1 MVWALLP
8 LKNFVEAKQ
17 RLSPILDS
25 EERYQLFQMMV
36 ADVLD
41 VLADHAGIDQIVI
54 VSDDPEAANL
64 AVQYGALCWSEKRLL
79 GESNVVPSSVNGSRS
94 MLSIVVDAVAA
105 KLVSKNVDA
114 MLVVHGD
121 LPLLND
127 AELDQLL
134 SLHAETK
141 GPAVTIAHDVDR
153 DGSNCVVVSPP
164 DVIAFHYGV
173 GSYDKHCRAGHQS
186 SAVVSSLYLAG
197 AARDIDNPS
206 DLIVLCSEYGVQRKT
221 LMFLGESGIAD
232 RLKGKENTQGD
243 LLRVLSD
250 DVAQGHSATG
260 AVALML
266 AEAEYA
272 SEEATVELMALASQ
286 VRDRGFRNVITYSR
300 KVFLP
305 LTHLCRDVC
314 HYCTFAQTPKNVQSP
329 YMSVAEVLES
339 VKAAQEQG
347 CKEALLTL
355 GEKPELRY
363 SAARKA
369 LADMGFSTTL
379 EYVAHVAEAIVRET
393 NVLPHINAGCMSDEE
408 IAMLRPVSASMGI
421 MLESASA
428 RLCEKGMPHYGSPDK
443 DPILRMDTINR
454 AGRAKVPFTSGI
466 LIGIGETRR
475 ERIESLLLLRE
486 SHQKYGHLQEIIIQN
501 FRAKEGTKMVAAPE
515 PDLNDL
521 LWTIAVARLIFGSEM
536 SIQAPPNLSPGVLPK
551 IISAGIN
558 DWGGISP
565 VTPDFVNPEAPWPHL
580 DNLAVETASAE
591 KYLQERLTIYPS
603 FAINGNDWLDEKLQT
618 PILRMID
625 AEGFPRVDH
634 WSPGDSIAPPA
645 GIIGLLNKT
654 SLASVSLDVVSIV
667 ERARR
672 GEELAETEIVR
683 LFQSRGDD
691 MAYVCQAA
699 DQRRKDC
706 NGDEVSFVVNRN
718 INYTNICYFKCQFCA
733 FSKGKLSENLRGR
746 PYDLGHE
753 EITRRCEEAWQRG
766 ATEVCMQGGIHP
778 EYTGDTYIDIVKAV
792 KLATP
797 EMHVHAFSPLEV
809 WQGAATL
816 GIGVDEFLLRLKTA
830 GLNTLP
836 GTAAEILDDEVRAD
850 LCHDKINTA
859 QWLEVMEAAHNAGF
873 NTTATIMYG
882 HIEKLQHWAR
892 HLLRVR
898 QLQEKTGGFTEFVP
912 LPFVH
917 MEAPLYLKGKSRSG
931 PTFRESLL
939 MHAVAR
945 LVLSPLIKNI
955 QTSWVKMGEQG
966 VVACLRSGAN
976 DLGGTL
982 MNESITR
989 AAGAEHGEEYS
1000 VEKMIRLIDLA
1011 GRQARQ
1017 RSTDYQGVTQERMHA
1032 ARHAKPLTDVIN
1044 AVEKK
1049 YDRNSV
1055 QKTPLIVNG

>member
-1 MVWALLP
+1 MVWAVLP
-8 LKNFVEAKQ
+8 LKNFVDAKQ
-17 RLSPILDS
+17 RLSRILDG
-25 EERYQLFQMMV
+25 EERYKLFQMMV
-36 ADVLD
+36 EDVLD
-41 VLADHAGIDQIVI
+41 VLIDHPGIEQIVI
-54 VSDDPEAANL
+54 VSDDPGAAML
-64 AVQYGALCWSEKRLL
+64 AERYGALCWSEKRLL
-79 GESNVVPSSVNGSRS
+79 DEAKVILSAIDPGRSV
-94 MLSIVVDAVAA
+94 LSVVVDAAAA
-105 KLVSKNVDA
+105 KLASQSIDS
-114 MLVVHGD
+114 MMVVHGD
-121 LPLLND
+121 LPLLSS
-127 AELDQLL
+127 AELDRLL
-134 SLHAETK
+134 ALHAK
-141 GPAVTIAHDVDR
+141 VNGSAVTIAHDVDK

-164 DVIAFHYGV
+164 NIISFQYGN
-173 GSYDKHCRAGHQS
+173 GSYNKHCKIGKQN

-197 AARDIDNPS
+197 AARDIDNPT
-206 DLIVLCSEYGVQRKT
+206 DLFSLCSEQDERRKT
-221 LMFLGESGIAD
+221 VTFLSESGIAG
-232 RLKGKENTQGD
+232 RLMAKEKEQSD
-243 LLRVLSD
+243 LLQMLS
-250 DVAQGHSATG
+250 G
-260 AVALML
+260 AVALGGGLSEDSALML
-266 AEAEYA
+266 AETEYG
-272 SEEATVELMALASQ
+272 SEAVTAELMRLASQ
-286 VRDRGFRNVITYSR
+286 VRDSGFRNVITYSR
-300 KVFLP
+300 KVFIP

-314 HYCTFAQTPKNVQSP
+314 HYCTFAQTPKKVQSP
-329 YMSVAEVLES
+329 YMTVAEVLES
-339 VKAAQEQG
+339 VKAAEEQG

-363 SAARKA
+363 SAARTA
-369 LADMGFSTTL
+369 LAEMGFSTTL

-393 NVLPHINAGCMSDEE
+393 SVLPHINAGCMSDEE

-421 MLESASA
+421 MLESASE

-443 DPILRMDTINR
+443 EPGLRMDTIDR

-466 LIGIGETRR
+466 LIGIGETRL
-475 ERIESLLLLRE
+475 ERIESLLMLRN

-515 PDLNDL
+515 PDLNEL
-521 LWTIAVARLIFGSEM
+521 LWTIAVARLVFGSEM

-551 IISAGIN
+551 IVSAGIN

-565 VTPDFVNPEAPWPHL
+565 ITPDFVNPEAPWPHV
-580 DNLAVETASAE
+580 DNLANETASAG

-603 FAINGNDWLDEKLQT
+603 FAINGKEWLDAALQT
-618 PILRMID
+618 PVLRMID
-625 AEGFPRVDH
+625 AEGFPRIDN
-634 WSPGDSIAPPA
+634 WCPGDAIAPPA
-645 GIIGLLNKT
+645 NIVGLLDKA
-654 SLASVSLDVVSIV
+654 SLAYVSPDLVAIV
-667 ERARR
+667 ESARQ
-672 GEELAETEIVR
+672 GQELTEAEVVR

-691 MAYVCQAA
+691 LGYVCQAA
-699 DQRRKDC
+699 DQQRIDC
-706 NGDEVSFVVNRN
+706 CGKEVSFVVNRN

-753 EITRRCEEAWQRG
+753 EISRRCQEAWQRG

-778 EYTGDTYIDIVKAV
+778 EYTGETYLDIVKAV

-797 EMHVHAFSPLEV
+797 DMHLHAFSPLEV

-816 GIGVDEFLLRLKTA
+816 EMGVDEFLRMLKAA

-836 GTAAEILDDEVRAD
+836 GTAAEILDDDIRAD
-850 LCHDKINTA
+850 LCPDKINTA
-859 QWLEVMEAAHNAGF
+859 QWLEVMEAAHSEGF

-1000 VEKMIRLIDLA
+1000 VDQMSKLIILA
-1011 GRQARQ
+1011 GRQPRQ
-1017 RSTDYQGVTQERMHA
+1017 RSTDYQQVTEERIFAGQHA
-1032 ARHAKPLTDVIN
+1032 MPLTDVIN
-1044 AVEKK
+1044 TVEKK
-1049 YDRNSV
+1049 YDRKKG
-1055 QKTPLIVNG
+1055 QKIPLIVNG

>member
-1 MVWALLP
+1 MDRAMDGYL
-8 LKNFVEAKQ
+8 E
-17 RLSPILDS
+17 ILVCLRTLRNID
-25 EERYQLFQMMV
+25 LFQKGMYRV
-36 ADVLD
+36 RVSLNARPTPLGSSYDP
-41 VLADHAGIDQIVI
+41 LA
-54 VSDDPEAANL
+54 
-64 AVQYGALCWSEKRLL
+64 
-79 GESNVVPSSVNGSRS
+79 SSVDDVVVKLASTLNCAPRSSVDGSVIS
-94 MLSIVVDAVAA
+94 DSKALSVPAQIDELHRHGTVARVLSSRAVHVRYRNEAFEIDDAVRFRIPVALARADRAA
-105 KLVSKNVDA
+105 PIALDFDLLYASVDFDVRRA
-114 MLVVHGD
+114 SR
-121 LPLLND
+121 
-127 AELDQLL
+127 A
-134 SLHAETK
+134 SSA
-141 GPAVTIAHDVDR
+141 GPAAMQ
-153 DGSNCVVVSPP
+153 N
-164 DVIAFHYGV
+164 A
-173 GSYDKHCRAGHQS
+173 S
-186 SAVVSSLYLAG
+186 SSSLGGGGENENFAFEVVATRTLQIPADFACEGVHEFHPIVWDRAHFGGLDATLHTVLRRQSRPVQKSTESSVGRQDRRRLRGG
-197 AARDIDNPS
+197 AARGAEEVGGS
-206 DLIVLCSEYGVQRKT
+206 
-221 LMFLGESGIAD
+221 ESG
-232 RLKGKENTQGD
+232 
-243 LLRVLSD
+243 
-250 DVAQGHSATG
+250 
-260 AVALML
+260 
-266 AEAEYA
+266 
-272 SEEATVELMALASQ
+272 SES
-286 VRDRGFRNVITYSR
+286 
-300 KVFLP
+300 
-305 LTHLCRDVC
+305 
-314 HYCTFAQTPKNVQSP
+314 
-329 YMSVAEVLES
+329 ES
-339 VKAAQEQG
+339 EGV
-347 CKEALLTL
+347 
-355 GEKPELRY
+355 
-363 SAARKA
+363 
-369 LADMGFSTTL
+369 
-379 EYVAHVAEAIVRET
+379 
-393 NVLPHINAGCMSDEE
+393 
-408 IAMLRPVSASMGI
+408 
-421 MLESASA
+421 
-428 RLCEKGMPHYGSPDK
+428 
-443 DPILRMDTINR
+443 DTD
-454 AGRAKVPFTSGI
+454 
-466 LIGIGETRR
+466 GETRR

-515 PDLNDL
+515 PDLNEL

-816 GIGVDEFLLRLKTA
+816 GIGVDEFLLRLKAA

-1032 ARHAKPLTDVIN
+1032 ARHAKPLTDVIT

-1049 YDRNSV
+1049 YDRKSV